1 MCSAHLHTCTTGEQ
15 GELTKPLGE
24 QMSELPIHPTLAKML
39 LSSAEMGC
47 SQEIVTII
55 AMLQVHSN
63 SLKSLVL
70 SI

>member
-1 MCSAHLHTCTTGEQ
+1 
-15 GELTKPLGE
+15 
-24 QMSELPIHPTLAKML
+24 MSELPIHPTLAKML